1 MFYIRLHE
9 VPYCNN
15 SSTWYTNAAYVLQCP
30 PGRAHRAFLIIPQ
43 SVGVKFPADF
53 LNKGGAHNE
62 TGGFGTPSSRY
73 SH

>member
-1 MFYIRLHE
+1 MPRT
-9 VPYCNN
+9 YCN
-15 SSTWYTNAAYVLQCP
+15 VH
-30 PGRAHRAFLIIPQ
+30 PGAHTGLFLIIPQ